1 MELKE
6 NENLYKSIAQL
17 LNNAK
22 QKIVATINNTMV
34 LTYFE
39 IGKIIEEE
47 EQKGSKRER
56 WYGSPIQFR

>member
-6 NENLYKSIAQL
+6 NEKLYKSIAQL

-39 IGKIIEEE
+39 IGKMIVEE
-47 EQKGSKRER
+47 EQKGSKNAQ
-56 WYGSPIQFR
+56 YG